1 ENNVGVLFQND
12 NINTLDSDS
21 EFRLVVMAGVA
32 QDEVRKL
39 SERLKFG
46 FCQSIKN
53 GRVLGNNRLWGYD
66 KKDCKLTIVPEQ
78 AEAVKQI
85 FELYATGQYGLRSLS
100 QELTRRGY
108 TSLQGNVFNTST
120 IGHILQNPKYK
131 GWYCGNKTQSLDYR
145 KKKTAFLDE
154 SEWVSYPDPNIPA
167 IVSEEVWDKA
177 NALFKQR
184 SARSKAYGVGYQSR
198 YPYSGKIICGKH
210 GTSFHRQ
217 SFKTREGET
226 EFWKCKMYRE
236 HGKAGCDLPT
246 IRTRELDTILAEQ
259 FQKLVKHQR
268 QIIRM
273 VLDSVTNTQ
282 KKGDHSKEIARLQAQ
297 IQQLEDKK
305 EKLLELSMAD
315 AITMQEFKKRNSRFK
330 KYYTQSAEQE
340 DLISIGTIGLIK
352 AVDTFR
358 PERKIRLA
366 TYASR
371 CVENEVLMYFRSRKK
386 LQGEMSLSDTID
398 GDDAGSALCLMD
410 VVGSDDTML
419 SDMADRE
426 EQQRIRYLV
435 DTCLTDREAE
445 VIRRRYGLT
454 GDLPQTQRQVA
465 AAFSISRSYV
475 SRIEKRALSK
485 LEAAL
490 RDDK

>member
-1 ENNVGVLFQND
+1 MLSAALLLLANSLFLTLRLTGNPGSFPKPLSAKEEQMYLERSLTGD
-12 NINTLDSDS
+12 LEARNILVEHNL
-21 EFRLVVMAGVA
+21 RLVA
-32 QDEVRKL
+32 
-39 SERLKFG
+39 
-46 FCQSIKN
+46 
-53 GRVLGNNRLWGYD
+53 
-66 KKDCKLTIVPEQ
+66 
-78 AEAVKQI
+78 
-85 FELYATGQYGLRSLS
+85 
-100 QELTRRGY
+100 
-108 TSLQGNVFNTST
+108 
-120 IGHILQNPKYK
+120 HI
-131 GWYCGNKTQSLDYR
+131 
-145 KKKTAFLDE
+145 
-154 SEWVSYPDPNIPA
+154 I
-167 IVSEEVWDKA
+167 
-177 NALFKQR
+177 
-184 SARSKAYGVGYQSR
+184 
-198 YPYSGKIICGKH
+198 
-210 GTSFHRQ
+210 
-217 SFKTREGET
+217 
-226 EFWKCKMYRE
+226 
-236 HGKAGCDLPT
+236 
-246 IRTRELDTILAEQ
+246 
-259 FQKLVKHQR
+259 
-268 QIIRM
+268 
-273 VLDSVTNTQ
+273 
-282 KKGDHSKEIARLQAQ
+282 
-297 IQQLEDKK
+297 
-305 EKLLELSMAD
+305 
-315 AITMQEFKKRNSRFK
+315 K

-426 EQQRIRYLV
+426 EQQRIRHLV